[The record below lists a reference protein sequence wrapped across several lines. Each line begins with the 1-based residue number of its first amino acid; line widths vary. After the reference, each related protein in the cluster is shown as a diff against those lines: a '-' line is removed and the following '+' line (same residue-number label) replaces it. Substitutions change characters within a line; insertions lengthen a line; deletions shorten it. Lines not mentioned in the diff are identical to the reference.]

1 VLGVLFTDK
10 QLKNIIGLGNWENDT
25 KFKLPLFYFKDRHT
39 IAFPCDENN
48 QNEMM
53 GEPIHSVRDKSYEK
67 YQTTATSFG
76 ARMMKPTL
84 LSRKR

>member
-1 VLGVLFTDK
+1 MEKSMVHEQFEQIKRENLMLKSVLGVLFTDK

-48 QNEMM
+48 ENDE
-53 GEPIHSVRDKSYEK
+53 IS
-67 YQTTATSFG
+67 
-76 ARMMKPTL
+76 
-84 LSRKR
+84 